1 MCHKRGYC
9 MNCKCTKNIT
19 EKYNEFIDFS
29 LSVSDS
35 IAFHI
40 VHYDVLSPEMLK
52 MREDYQKSH
61 PEKPSD
67 DIAVNYEYYE
77 KMDRV
82 IKPIEEAI
90 ISKENA
96 FSYLGYGYGHLC
108 ETFIVNAK
116 HPSVR
121 EFLLTSDSIFNWKNP
136 DFPEDVSFFRQGKC
150 WIRNVAHENMM
161 FFENITD
168 YEFELLC
175 KMGVELCLDE

>member
-1 MCHKRGYC
+1 
-9 MNCKCTKNIT
+9 MNYECTKNIA
-19 EKYNEFIDFS
+19 EKYKNFIDFA

-61 PEKPSD
+61 PEESSD
-67 DIAVNYEYYE
+67 DIVVNHEYYE
-77 KMDRV
+77 KMAKI

-96 FSYLGYGYGHLC
+96 FSYLGYGYGYLC
-108 ETFIVNAK
+108 ETYIIDAQ

-121 EFLLTSDSIFNWKNP
+121 KLLLIADSMFGWKYP
-136 DFPEDVSFFRQGKC
+136 DLPEDVSFFRQGKC
-150 WIRNVAHENMM
+150 WLRNVAHENMM
-161 FFENITD
+161 FFENITN

-175 KMGVELCLDE
+175 KIGVELYPDE